1 MNRQRVVVAALA
13 AIALVLVALI
23 YRDIFVPAR
32 PAGSSLNLA
41 SVSRRSVT
49 ASVTGTGSLVP
60 MAQANVN
67 FRVSGTLTE
76 IDVHVGDHVVAGQ
89 TLARVDSTTEGQA
102 LAAAQANLQVAQAN
116 LQAVETP
123 LTSSQIAQLQHSLAI
138 AQQTY
143 NDTVAQVNL
152 TNTQDANQVTADK
165 NQLAIDQQVLDNS
178 LTYQEDLQSLAAAK
192 ATLQTAV
199 ATFNADG
206 CQPYSYPFTSPPAP
220 AACLGDFTTVSSDQ
234 TAVNTAQGKVTL
246 DEATVSA

>member
-89 TLARVDSTTEGQA
+89 TLARVDSTTESQA
-102 LAAAQANLQVAQAN
+102 LANP
-116 LQAVETP
+116 QAVQTP

-165 NQLAIDQQVLDNS
+165 NQLAIDQQ
-178 LTYQEDLQSLAAAK
+178 
-192 ATLQTAV
+192 
-199 ATFNADG
+199 
-206 CQPYSYPFTSPPAP
+206 
-220 AACLGDFTTVSSDQ
+220 
-234 TAVNTAQGKVTL
+234 
-246 DEATVSA
+246 